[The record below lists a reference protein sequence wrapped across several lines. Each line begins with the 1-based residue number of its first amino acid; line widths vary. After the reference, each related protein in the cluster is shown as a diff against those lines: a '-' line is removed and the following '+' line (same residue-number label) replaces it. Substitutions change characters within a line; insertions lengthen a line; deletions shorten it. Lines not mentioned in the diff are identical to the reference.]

1 MDNEHINDSR
11 NRVFTN
17 SLAIGKNIPNS
28 MSTSNTSIYRVTGLN
43 QIEDIINCGYVRPKT
58 GKLIG
63 GHTNET
69 FWTKGGEKTFYYDK
83 RPVLEVPEDKLNDVK
98 VLYKQRHSN
107 NMDSVSLENLYSI
120 LNEKGYVC
128 LGHGTGRTG
137 NNLDTVQSIFQNG
150 LRTKDNSL
158 YYTAIGLD
166 TTNIEALRQRLNA
179 WQHQDSQK
187 IILMR
192 LPVEFINMLG
202 DSADLDGEK
211 FGAFYNEKISP
222 DGKIT
227 YYLDS
232 KFIIGCYDVQKQSV
246 ILNSKFEK
254 ILSEDTLRTL
264 REKYKKTVEKTQT
277 RFKRQEEALNNL
289 NTNYS
294 QNTQNE
300 LQNLEWN
307 LSDFDDDIDWGI
319 EQDETTKKDNYIKNY
334 IARKKLIMQANKI
347 QKQMKKQEKIINV
360 ILQHLDEME
369 EPKGDEVIIK
379 K

>member
-17 SLAIGKNIPNS
+17 SLAS
-28 MSTSNTSIYRVTGLN
+28 
-43 QIEDIINCGYVRPKT
+43 
-58 GKLIG
+58 
-63 GHTNET
+63 
-69 FWTKGGEKTFYYDK
+69 GEKTLYYDK